1 MNMTPYEVRLEL
13 VKLAKEM
20 LSEDFHTKT
29 SIIQNKWQNEVAI
42 SNNRNENP
50 PPLPKMPEYF
60 TEYDVV
66 QKALRLNDFISNG
79 K

>member
-50 PPLPKMPEYF
+50 PALPLMPEYF

>member
-1 MNMTPYEVRLEL
+1 
-13 VKLAKEM
+13 
-20 LSEDFHTKT
+20 
-29 SIIQNKWQNEVAI
+29 
-42 SNNRNENP
+42 
-50 PPLPKMPEYF
+50 MPEYF